1 MENIK
6 IDFQKHIDAGRCNGA
21 EWIINYENKVY
32 HDVIGYKDLDL
43 KDKLNKN
50 SYYRVW
56 SMTKPIVGFA
66 AMQLAEKKFLSLDDT
81 IDRYL
86 PEFKNIKKLNSL
98 TSKLSD
104 TSPVNNL
111 PTIRQLLQHT
121 AGFTYNSSDNNLA
134 QEYEDKGLFHSP
146 TSSLEEEVNK
156 ILELPLLYEPGSNWH
171 YSISIDILARIIEIV
186 TKDKIINILKENIF
200 DPLEM
205 NQTNFF
211 INESN
216 QKNLV
221 ETYEYSFDKSKLTN
235 LNFDKRK
242 LILYGYPTT
251 NQNYSRGGHG
261 LFSTAED
268 YEKFATMLINGK
280 NKNSKPL
287 VNTDTL
293 EIMRNN
299 SLTADLFP
307 LEITSINTKKDI
319 DYENDLIGYG
329 WGMGMRVLIKN
340 TNQNK
345 FGTIGEFGWS
355 GYASTYFLVDPIN
368 NLSAVLM
375 MQIID
380 AHKNI
385 KQDFYNN
392 IFKNIK

>member
-104 TSPVNNL
+104 TSPVDNL

-221 ETYEYSFDKSKLTN
+221 ETFEYSFDRSKLTN

-242 LILYGYPTT
+242 LILYGYPAT

-280 NKNSKPL
+280 NKNSKLL